1 MTASELFEKLPE
13 LGKNYVKNK
22 KNGVLRFVQFYP
34 ELFQPGIFR
43 SKKAVKLHQST
54 SAHNLWLSTS
64 PHLME
69 KFIASFP
76 ELANLLSESA
86 IHNATNSVVYV
97 INNRDVSMFKLEW
110 VLNNLSDSAASELS
124 NIISNGTWSEV
135 IAR

>member
-34 ELFQPGIFR
+34 ELFQPGIHQ
-43 SKKAVKLHQST
+43 SKKTVKLHQST

-69 KFIASFP
+69 KFISSFP
-76 ELANLLSESA
+76 ELANL
-86 IHNATNSVVYV
+86 
-97 INNRDVSMFKLEW
+97 K
-110 VLNNLSDSAASELS
+110 
-124 NIISNGTWSEV
+124 
-135 IAR
+135 

>member
-1 MTASELFEKLPE
+1 MYNSIQNF
-13 LGKNYVKNK
+13 
-22 KNGVLRFVQFYP
+22 
-34 ELFQPGIFR
+34 FQPGIHQ

-69 KFIASFP
+69 KFICNFP
-76 ELANLLSESA
+76 ELVNLLSESA

-97 INNRDVSMFKLEW
+97 FNNRDVSMFKLEW

-135 IAR
+135 ISRWVIFAENQLKIKILFEPDHFDCL